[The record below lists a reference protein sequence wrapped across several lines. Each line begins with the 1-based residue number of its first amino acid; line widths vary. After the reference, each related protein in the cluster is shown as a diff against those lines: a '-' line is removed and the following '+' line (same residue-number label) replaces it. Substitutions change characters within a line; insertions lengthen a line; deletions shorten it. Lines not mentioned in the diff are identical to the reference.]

1 MKQVF
6 MRLYI
11 IPMIFAIFSCEK
23 IDEVPITVE
32 SKPFFNVG
40 NLDDRILSDLK
51 IETKTIQSN
60 DSLSVISIASSKY
73 HIGFPDIVKHDSNWY
88 VTFRYSDSHLP
99 INFADIIVL
108 KSGDQENWIPDK
120 YFSQPNYD
128 LRDPKF
134 CLNTTNN
141 ELFLQFH
148 STTIQPYGNDRNDFI
163 TNYSSI
169 ENQWEN
175 PSKII
180 KDINNT
186 IWLWRPVWE
195 KNNAYVVGYFTG
207 DLLKLFKST
216 DGYSYKEIVNFDL
229 KNQPTE
235 TTLRFFEDT
244 AYIIIRVI
252 TGPSL
257 LGKSQGSS
265 LLKWD
270 FEPLPWPNLGGP
282 NFVIYKNYLIIA
294 GRVNGLTKIFIYNL
308 KTKITKELVSLPS
321 YGDTG
326 YTGLYLTNDT
336 LNMVY
341 YTSSPTEGYKLNLA
355 KFYLNKYKFSQS
367 E

>member
-1 MKQVF
+1 MKQVIMSF
-6 MRLYI
+6 YI
-11 IPMIFAIFSCEK
+11 VLIIITIFSCEN
-23 IDEVPITVE
+23 IEEAPTTSDPETLINIHD
-32 SKPFFNVG
+32 F
-40 NLDDRILSDLK
+40 DDRILSDLR
-51 IETKTIQSN
+51 IETKTILSN
-60 DSLSVISIASSKY
+60 DSISVTSIASSKY
-73 HIGFPDIVKHDSNWY
+73 HIGFPDLIEHDSNWY
-88 VTFRYSDSHLP
+88 VCFRYSDGHLP
-99 INFADIIVL
+99 VNFGDIVVL
-108 KSGDQENWIPDK
+108 KSIDQANWIPDK
-120 YFSQPNYD
+120 YFSQLDYD

-134 CLNTTNN
+134 TLNNSKN

-148 STTIQPYGNDRNDFI
+148 STTIEPYGTNRNDYV
-163 TNYSSI
+163 TNYSET
-169 ENQWEN
+169 ENQWEK
-175 PSKII
+175 PVKII
-180 KDINNT
+180 KDFSNT

-216 DGYSYKEIVNFDL
+216 NGYSYQEMVNFDL

-235 TTLRFFEDT
+235 TTLRFNKDK

-257 LGKSQGSS
+257 LGKSQASS

-294 GRVNGLTKIFIYNL
+294 GRVNGLTQIFTYNL
-308 KTKITKELVSLPS
+308 KTKITNELVSVPS

-326 YTGLYLTNDT
+326 YTGLYLSNDT

-355 KFYLNKYKFSQS
+355 KFYLNKYRFSQVG
-367 E
+367 